1 MLNGRFWPKA
11 DTQYKSIMVD
21 MVRDQLQFHNYRI
34 MVLKDAKE
42 MCDQVS
48 RAVAMK
54 CEVGKIDLS
63 DIIKKDGINQ

>member
-1 MLNGRFWPKA
+1 
-11 DTQYKSIMVD
+11 MVD
-21 MVRDQLQFHNYRI
+21 MVRDQLQFHNYRM